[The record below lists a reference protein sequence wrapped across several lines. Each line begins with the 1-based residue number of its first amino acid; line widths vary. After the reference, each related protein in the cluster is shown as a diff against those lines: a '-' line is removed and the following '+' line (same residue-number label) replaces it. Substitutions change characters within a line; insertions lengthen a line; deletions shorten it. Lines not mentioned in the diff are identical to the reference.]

1 LPYSRLKTDL
11 TSKLVRI
18 KVDGPTLEKWDAT
31 DAPSIWYKEKSRRV
45 SATPRPSTSNA
56 SKLSASG
63 DVHNEDHESEPFSMD
78 EWKQWMK
85 ISIGDDV
92 YDSDASLCDEE
103 VYEEV
108 LELDTEPEEKD

>member
-1 LPYSRLKTDL
+1 M
-11 TSKLVRI
+11 
-18 KVDGPTLEKWDAT
+18 
-31 DAPSIWYKEKSRRV
+31 

-103 VYEEV
+103 V
-108 LELDTEPEEKD
+108 LELDTEPEEED